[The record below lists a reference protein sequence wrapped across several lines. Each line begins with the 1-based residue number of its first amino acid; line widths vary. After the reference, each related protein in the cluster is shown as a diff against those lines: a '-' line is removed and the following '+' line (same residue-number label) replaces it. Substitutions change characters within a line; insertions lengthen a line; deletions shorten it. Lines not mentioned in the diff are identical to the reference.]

1 MRYPSNK
8 SLLTHKLA
16 IYSCTS
22 WPGDHDWF
30 SHGGSY
36 PRLFSTKLYGS
47 DVWWKDNVTTTL
59 ESSVPKFS
67 FWLGEPDNLT
77 EFVKLPILEAINPF
91 NIGTIITRT
100 SSIECG
106 MEKVKHRE
114 QNQFAVFCLLQLLQ
128 VKNYQLQRQCIKLER
143 SSRHS
148 EFGLRR
154 TNDALYIPVLVI

>member
-114 QNQFAVFCLLQLLQ
+114 QNQFAVFCLLQLHWTSREDTTGEKLS
-128 VKNYQLQRQCIKLER
+128 VATAMYQTGAQQPPFRVW
-143 SSRHS
+143 
-148 EFGLRR
+148 
-154 TNDALYIPVLVI
+154 P